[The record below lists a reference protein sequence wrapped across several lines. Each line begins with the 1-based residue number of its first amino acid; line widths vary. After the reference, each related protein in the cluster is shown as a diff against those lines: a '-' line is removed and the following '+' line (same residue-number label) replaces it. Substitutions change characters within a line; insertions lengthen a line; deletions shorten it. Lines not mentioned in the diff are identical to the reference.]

1 MQMNVTF
8 EARRAYVAPRK
19 SVLFFAVL
27 GERRLRCYVQEAAL
41 LGRQNSPRDVREAYE
56 HCLSVYDRDKDL
68 IQAAARRLIEANL
81 LERDGAVIVSSFVF
95 ALDETNK
102 TRSTV

>member
-1 MQMNVTF
+1 MSHP
-8 EARRAYVAPRK
+8 ERAFYSSRCSGSEDCVATSRK
-19 SVLFFAVL
+19 
-27 GERRLRCYVQEAAL
+27 L
-41 LGRQNSPRDVREAYE
+41 LSLDAENSPRDVREAYE